1 MSDNLL
7 DAAIARRNTEQPV
20 AVPQQYS
27 TSLDKLNNLAA
38 ASALK
43 AAKLTAMATQA
54 RANQLSDDN
63 SWAGKVVGKDTE
75 GFTGTSI
82 NIGAK
87 VAERV
92 SQIAGS
98 AMKAPVITSIT
109 SDIENI
115 PDDVRAAWARKTSGT
130 ASPEDLALLQ
140 QAMPQP
146 RTPEQSVYNS
156 DGLGDNFGVPIPNV
170 VGKENPAPTR
180 TYQEGIESVN
190 ARIAQLKDISD
201 KTDMSGIVHR
211 ERERELQRQISGNF
225 HEPWEQTK
233 AGFKSMLNGS
243 PISGAVDTLGGVGK
257 IAASVA
263 NAAFDNPV
271 ASVEAISGVV
281 PDIAL
286 GARFGTAGIAASTVP
301 YAIDEFFKGIVA
313 HGVDTNGALPSNE
326 ELSNKKLMAG
336 TLAAAEFASDKMM
349 LGVKSAANAVK
360 KAVPKATTAPVV
372 AGAAEEVAKS
382 TSRDTFKKALGVTA
396 NVLTNSSLGR
406 VASNATRAGVSEYG
420 TEAYQTYA
428 EEDIQGKEADAATIH
443 LGGAMGA
450 IAGGGM
456 GGARQL
462 GRESAVFSLEAAKA
476 VRERLANKRAG
487 IAAPMNAKE
496 KAAFDEAVA
505 ANDTTIYEDKT
516 SKSYN
521 PARALTV
528 LHEVNKLDSTTPE
541 MRKDNEKKAASIV
554 SSIGDELAKS
564 NAVLAAAKAL
574 TPEVMEKK
582 KATLAMLQEKLLT
595 EPDTTSKRYATIAKG
610 IANLEKDVASADPK
624 NIRIQE
630 ANIAAMERSYK
641 DVAERQIVLMEETK
655 NAKRIKDLEES
666 IGVINEPADA
676 DPVVEATKAPERKK
690 RINEVIS
697 LAMSANGGVTVE
709 HATALLENKTN
720 GLTTEQRQFMEAF
733 RNSAN
738 SVQGLIDLSSVK
750 NEILYGDPAKNQMG
764 ILQHRQSIQNARTT
778 GDAKK
783 LNDAMALFKNFALGH
798 VSKAAALTKAQSL
811 YTNTPIYVGR
821 NAKDG
826 TWGIVP
832 QAVKGGNK
840 VDSGSTRFIEN
851 VQQEADTLV
860 AVLEEQE
867 LANAISKGTPSS
879 APSAPAATGK
889 KVGFTLRGK
898 NKYTPKDQKKADKA
912 TAFIGAGVAGS
923 STASYVEDAIKGGIP
938 VNSGKYTADDVVFV
952 STNGKRSGRIP
963 ADLVEIG
970 KAVAAGATILTD
982 AVVTEF
988 NTGEREVANFLTSK
1002 GYVNKGGTWN
1012 KATTPS
1018 TKVAPSVTQEA
1029 PSKAATPVKSELE
1042 QRIDRYVAE
1051 LKNHANTSTEKL
1063 TKVASWA
1070 AKKLAEIAEALKAK
1084 NLSADRVAQLVGYK
1098 SKLESFA
1105 KSVNDILVERNK
1117 QDSKFGKKNIF
1128 SVVPRQAADKKAS
1141 IKASIATQYIGFGE
1155 GIANSSTESY
1165 RQQAGEYANTGN
1177 YSSNDTIFVSVVGM
1191 RGAEAQRVAQ
1201 QDRTIREAL
1210 KAIKAGATLVTDNK
1224 AYVDSSSYN
1233 TGEKRLAQ
1241 ALLAE
1246 GHTYSEKTVDGQQL
1260 GIWTKGS
1267 SAPVSATA
1275 PTSASPAAAPA
1286 VTPTPPKPAPAID
1299 APTAVQPEANAPI
1312 KVERRDSIT
1321 RESVRAEPET
1331 LFVFGDNDQRKGF
1344 GGQAK
1349 AMRGEPNAVSIRTK
1363 ATPQTGE
1370 SVYWSDA
1377 MYEDNIKK
1385 IDEDFKRIE
1394 SHKGTVVIPSAGLG
1408 TGLSGLQNRAPKT
1421 LAYLESKIAALSPTV
1436 STQATP
1442 VTSSEPVVD
1451 DAASNSNKVA
1461 EFISPAPVVPAEE
1474 EKDPTVAAL
1483 TRKSPKGTPFN
1494 AKELIGEFFAQ
1505 AKGSATA
1512 LSRNPLT
1519 LFTDFMQKVRDKQV
1533 KLTDYL
1539 PAALQE
1545 DLGDKAR
1552 AVLTQFS
1559 KFERMLTPVING
1571 NLIKGKEEYRF
1582 KNMMQFLIE
1591 NAVDEFGNSIVP
1603 TNGEQQ
1609 VMLEANVIT
1618 AMTYAA
1624 QRLIVDLANKKRY
1637 NDNEAI
1643 NGLVGRKS
1651 YEKVSHEMQK
1661 TFGDVG
1667 MRQNNIQNRVGKD
1680 VLKALGIRAKINA
1693 PMHLQPNLE
1702 SAIGALLIKSLQHQ
1716 SIGLLTRTTISGAVM
1731 RDVLDNEN
1739 ITDRERHHFIKLVR
1753 NEDGKL
1759 SSLAQAMKDTA
1770 KGSQSVLDKLFGVKS
1785 ATIDPTKEP
1794 VPFTQNTVK
1803 DGNSTIPPTLRKS
1816 LVEQNAHAYTV
1827 NPAMWHLFEKLGK
1840 TVVMQAQGMVKEE
1853 EASHVSNRLGNKAKN
1868 DALDNEYE
1876 SVIGFVEDNLD
1887 VLEGAPIHFEHIVWG
1902 NFRVGIATGTVDP
1915 MTQKIARVL
1924 FAQER
1929 WTTDIDMS
1937 DAAAKNQ
1944 FLIRA
1949 GEGIGVKIG
1958 NMSYRKGMTEVLK
1971 KLSNPAIKNALDA
1984 IETLTYSESL
1994 TDQELATARAKVAAG
2009 VKATGKDMHGL
2020 VSLQTLSEF
2029 MRAKRLKQKTVS
2041 LTLPDEVDGIANGPI
2056 LTHALLGAANT
2067 VEQLAIIM
2075 EKGGFYK
2082 VGSTYKNFND
2092 WAGELGNKDLYQ
2104 HTMSNVMDEISAVTL
2119 DQGEDPLFAN
2129 RISAIE
2135 FFTGKLQNKETKA
2148 IESAGRNFIKTPLTA
2163 LFFGSALDSAVSSMA
2178 GKYIEGIFEAIEDL
2192 WAMEPGE
2199 SQERRRIAV
2208 IRNINTMLE
2217 SNGVALNE
2225 GMTVQELLDTN
2236 FTSYQLETLEYAF
2249 ARSFGEAVK
2258 TVLKKDFANVI
2269 EARDS
2274 ITETAQATY
2283 EIYAAVYKGMREA
2296 FIRELIKN
2304 KQISVDRFGNA
2315 NSDLTQEQEDAL
2327 RNRLKK
2333 LEPKINTQFSKEEG
2347 NPESGFS
2354 VLDSETKTSMDNN
2367 YKTAMELR
2375 DVDTGKVVKEEVRS
2389 IQRTMTGPGIGT
2401 LAGLIHSSDSANS
2414 HRASM
2419 GSQILNI
2426 HDAHVGGLRDIETIA
2441 RNLNKAT
2448 FDVLVSYS
2456 PTQETFHALERTVIS
2471 AVALL
2476 EQENVPPE
2484 VKTYLA
2490 QALAKTIEANTEITN
2505 KNGYTYTKKQSN
2517 GPRTLQTIANRIH
2530 KLARKG
2536 NRIRYGY
2543 LATVGFVNQ
2552 YGLEGGYY
2560 EVTDGERNAAKLLA
2574 ENNKS
2579 LASKEFIEAFPKL
2592 FTLLDLENVADPI
2605 SDRDTG
2611 DVPTEYETPFG
2622 MVGNAAVKSVPGLVK
2637 LFDGKDSLNVVSLIR
2652 YLYKTGLSKLDGTF
2666 KPTILVDQHSSSGY
2680 KDRTIFNAKSAGLTV
2695 AIATDFTTAG
2705 EKLTAKAAGKNY
2717 ISFGFGDAAADGK
2730 VLAEA
2735 MKARNTHSL
2744 NVAGNGIYTLV
2755 EEGMT
2760 QDDVNRHVLAVLTEA
2775 YEKGQLKKIV
2785 SGGQTGVD
2793 IAAAVAARV
2802 LGITAVITLPKGY
2815 VQRGIDGKA
2824 VALSEEA
2831 ILKQIEEGAQAI
2843 GIRESAQSAIE
2854 TAPIHFTTELLFR
2867 LGQLVDK
2874 DMVIRMVRPDTPV
2887 SELKGVQLNA
2897 HAWYEEDADGKG
2909 EIYVLSPDF
2918 VNSGLTLETVLH
2930 ETLHAAL
2937 ARIIHNIQN
2946 GIYSG
2951 KDGAKTPTDVA
2962 AIALVKELE
2971 SLLAEA
2977 TKYVNENAP
2986 GQYQAALSSV
2996 NEFLSW
3002 GMTNK
3007 AFQEN
3012 VLMKFSVSGAVKPK
3026 SRKASNVFVKASRA
3040 FANALVKFIF
3050 PMKKEGS
3057 AIKASEEGMASFLH
3071 SVAGLTA
3078 VAAEYKGIKGGL
3090 KDRGSPI
3097 SLAQSSQTQ
3106 NSHTT
3111 KDVFDALPSTDANGK
3126 FPVSSDFSDELGTL
3140 LDTVV
3145 GVVNGPFGIYK
3156 NRSLQDAN
3164 ALPQGV
3170 LDKAIA
3176 GGFAPLAMEAQA
3188 AGIGMSMQEAF
3199 VMEQVY
3205 ATTKTLMV
3213 SDKGATFAGIRM
3225 LQDSYVRAQKFLKPG
3240 NDADTN
3246 ALIEFV
3252 FGQDAGTNP
3261 ADYLSRF
3268 VALSLAHEGFNKLM
3282 ATVPKTDAKQGGK
3295 LSMLN
3300 SLRNNLEDSLNW
3312 LNGKMTNTSVKQN
3325 MPETV
3330 AALVKHLARI
3340 DQKSQERIKNLG
3352 KSDFMEL
3359 FENGTDKLVEL
3370 VRTKVAK
3377 VADYAR
3383 RSSPEALAPVAM
3395 LGAVVSIVS
3404 QGRSDAVLEQ
3414 ALKLRDEHFKSSQ
3427 GVIAGLVNELRRP
3440 GQAIGSLFRL
3450 TKDIERQRNRM
3461 ISFTTKVVLSGFANE
3476 GANLEL
3482 KQKSAVTQ
3490 AFLRSGAYSLLGHMD
3505 MQQLAETLE
3514 NKAERD
3520 SRIANLESQLDAYG
3534 QIAIWFK
3541 NATEALGYHMA
3552 TEIAGNAHVMQN
3564 THVIANFDP
3573 MGKVN
3578 LTEAQRTDAIAI
3590 MDKLATLHAINNL
3603 DGGVL
3608 SEAAKVLR
3616 EEMARTDDQGNGVEA
3631 LMMQHKMLAERSLDT
3646 LFNNDPTQMVQG
3658 YIPGIY
3664 NPYTDIVATDD
3675 RAEAIEL
3682 KEKGYERVSKMLRDP
3697 ADPRGTVPELYV
3709 LKDGGLPPRA
3719 TGMISLTSK
3728 KMRGSSLHNG
3738 ILNRN
3743 TRQGRE
3749 NSTDLYNMT
3758 AAKQAA
3764 IRELYTKR
3772 VSPVN
3777 PEHAYSLPVLNNKGK
3792 VVNYRYIM
3800 NQLTKTT
3807 LLEQDMRFETILGA
3821 MAGSVFDKAGT
3832 TQQNR
3837 QVAEFLKKQY
3847 DEDYK
3852 NRPSSYLRVSPTSP
3866 DAEMRELYQ
3875 LLPKETRD
3883 VLVEVWGG
3891 REIMVPAE
3899 QMLMVFGYQKYTV
3912 ANAFDKAPEDRNL
3925 LEKVAVYLHSEG
3937 VKAYAI
3943 MYLKMNTDE
3952 ANEYAK
3958 RGASIM
3964 RRQERA
3970 VREVVGAIKD
3980 TIVVRTTVVLWDNI
3994 VSNFT
3999 VLHAA
4004 GVSTRNMIKY
4014 TLEGIR
4020 GFREWQKDEA
4030 KLFELENRL
4039 ATGYRADVP
4048 ALEREIAVIRDAMK
4062 ANPIKGL
4069 VDAGLMPTLVED
4081 VSVEEDPYSFKT
4093 GFIEKVSE
4101 YTNMLNPGVR
4111 KVGEHVLMGRGT
4123 SAYKFLSAVTQGSDL
4138 VARYV
4143 LVKHLTE
4150 GQKKPATKEEAY
4162 DKASQYFVNYDIAL
4176 PKWLQYTEDMGI
4188 TMFTKYF
4195 LRIQHVLLELLR
4207 EHPVRSLAMMAL
4219 GSNTSLV
4226 SDVFDASALAHF
4238 GNNPLHTSVLQGFS
4252 AVGSIATIQGATKL
4266 ID

>member
-1 MSDNLL
+1 M
-7 DAAIARRNTEQPV
+7 
-20 AVPQQYS
+20 
-27 TSLDKLNNLAA
+27 
-38 ASALK
+38 
-43 AAKLTAMATQA
+43 
-54 RANQLSDDN
+54 
-63 SWAGKVVGKDTE
+63 
-75 GFTGTSI
+75 
-82 NIGAK
+82 
-87 VAERV
+87 
-92 SQIAGS
+92 
-98 AMKAPVITSIT
+98 
-109 SDIENI
+109 
-115 PDDVRAAWARKTSGT
+115 
-130 ASPEDLALLQ
+130 
-140 QAMPQP
+140 
-146 RTPEQSVYNS
+146 
-156 DGLGDNFGVPIPNV
+156 
-170 VGKENPAPTR
+170 
-180 TYQEGIESVN
+180 
-190 ARIAQLKDISD
+190 
-201 KTDMSGIVHR
+201 
-211 ERERELQRQISGNF
+211 
-225 HEPWEQTK
+225 
-233 AGFKSMLNGS
+233 
-243 PISGAVDTLGGVGK
+243 
-257 IAASVA
+257 
-263 NAAFDNPV
+263 
-271 ASVEAISGVV
+271 
-281 PDIAL
+281 
-286 GARFGTAGIAASTVP
+286 
-301 YAIDEFFKGIVA
+301 
-313 HGVDTNGALPSNE
+313 
-326 ELSNKKLMAG
+326 
-336 TLAAAEFASDKMM
+336 
-349 LGVKSAANAVK
+349 
-360 KAVPKATTAPVV
+360 
-372 AGAAEEVAKS
+372 
-382 TSRDTFKKALGVTA
+382 
-396 NVLTNSSLGR
+396 
-406 VASNATRAGVSEYG
+406 
-420 TEAYQTYA
+420 
-428 EEDIQGKEADAATIH
+428 
-443 LGGAMGA
+443 
-450 IAGGGM
+450 
-456 GGARQL
+456 
-462 GRESAVFSLEAAKA
+462 
-476 VRERLANKRAG
+476 
-487 IAAPMNAKE
+487 
-496 KAAFDEAVA
+496 
-505 ANDTTIYEDKT
+505 
-516 SKSYN
+516 
-521 PARALTV
+521 
-528 LHEVNKLDSTTPE
+528 
-541 MRKDNEKKAASIV
+541 
-554 SSIGDELAKS
+554 
-564 NAVLAAAKAL
+564 
-574 TPEVMEKK
+574 
-582 KATLAMLQEKLLT
+582 
-595 EPDTTSKRYATIAKG
+595 
-610 IANLEKDVASADPK
+610 
-624 NIRIQE
+624 
-630 ANIAAMERSYK
+630 
-641 DVAERQIVLMEETK
+641 
-655 NAKRIKDLEES
+655 
-666 IGVINEPADA
+666 
-676 DPVVEATKAPERKK
+676 
-690 RINEVIS
+690 
-697 LAMSANGGVTVE
+697 
-709 HATALLENKTN
+709 
-720 GLTTEQRQFMEAF
+720 
-733 RNSAN
+733 
-738 SVQGLIDLSSVK
+738 
-750 NEILYGDPAKNQMG
+750 
-764 ILQHRQSIQNARTT
+764 
-778 GDAKK
+778 
-783 LNDAMALFKNFALGH
+783 
-798 VSKAAALTKAQSL
+798 
-811 YTNTPIYVGR
+811 
-821 NAKDG
+821 
-826 TWGIVP
+826 
-832 QAVKGGNK
+832 
-840 VDSGSTRFIEN
+840 
-851 VQQEADTLV
+851 
-860 AVLEEQE
+860 
-867 LANAISKGTPSS
+867 
-879 APSAPAATGK
+879 
-889 KVGFTLRGK
+889 
-898 NKYTPKDQKKADKA
+898 
-912 TAFIGAGVAGS
+912 
-923 STASYVEDAIKGGIP
+923 
-938 VNSGKYTADDVVFV
+938 
-952 STNGKRSGRIP
+952 
-963 ADLVEIG
+963 
-970 KAVAAGATILTD
+970 
-982 AVVTEF
+982 
-988 NTGEREVANFLTSK
+988 
-1002 GYVNKGGTWN
+1002 
-1012 KATTPS
+1012 
-1018 TKVAPSVTQEA
+1018 
-1029 PSKAATPVKSELE
+1029 
-1042 QRIDRYVAE
+1042 
-1051 LKNHANTSTEKL
+1051 
-1063 TKVASWA
+1063 
-1070 AKKLAEIAEALKAK
+1070 
-1084 NLSADRVAQLVGYK
+1084 
-1098 SKLESFA
+1098 
-1105 KSVNDILVERNK
+1105 
-1117 QDSKFGKKNIF
+1117 
-1128 SVVPRQAADKKAS
+1128 
-1141 IKASIATQYIGFGE
+1141 
-1155 GIANSSTESY
+1155 
-1165 RQQAGEYANTGN
+1165 
-1177 YSSNDTIFVSVVGM
+1177 
-1191 RGAEAQRVAQ
+1191 
-1201 QDRTIREAL
+1201 
-1210 KAIKAGATLVTDNK
+1210 
-1224 AYVDSSSYN
+1224 
-1233 TGEKRLAQ
+1233 
-1241 ALLAE
+1241 
-1246 GHTYSEKTVDGQQL
+1246 
-1260 GIWTKGS
+1260 
-1267 SAPVSATA
+1267 
-1275 PTSASPAAAPA
+1275 
-1286 VTPTPPKPAPAID
+1286 
-1299 APTAVQPEANAPI
+1299 
-1312 KVERRDSIT
+1312 
-1321 RESVRAEPET
+1321 
-1331 LFVFGDNDQRKGF
+1331 
-1344 GGQAK
+1344 
-1349 AMRGEPNAVSIRTK
+1349 
-1363 ATPQTGE
+1363 
-1370 SVYWSDA
+1370 
-1377 MYEDNIKK
+1377 
-1385 IDEDFKRIE
+1385 
-1394 SHKGTVVIPSAGLG
+1394 
-1408 TGLSGLQNRAPKT
+1408 
-1421 LAYLESKIAALSPTV
+1421 
-1436 STQATP
+1436 
-1442 VTSSEPVVD
+1442 
-1451 DAASNSNKVA
+1451 
-1461 EFISPAPVVPAEE
+1461 
-1474 EKDPTVAAL
+1474 
-1483 TRKSPKGTPFN
+1483 
-1494 AKELIGEFFAQ
+1494 
-1505 AKGSATA
+1505 
-1512 LSRNPLT
+1512 
-1519 LFTDFMQKVRDKQV
+1519 
-1533 KLTDYL
+1533 
-1539 PAALQE
+1539 
-1545 DLGDKAR
+1545 
-1552 AVLTQFS
+1552 
-1559 KFERMLTPVING
+1559 
-1571 NLIKGKEEYRF
+1571 
-1582 KNMMQFLIE
+1582 
-1591 NAVDEFGNSIVP
+1591 
-1603 TNGEQQ
+1603 
-1609 VMLEANVIT
+1609 
-1618 AMTYAA
+1618 
-1624 QRLIVDLANKKRY
+1624 
-1637 NDNEAI
+1637 
-1643 NGLVGRKS
+1643 
-1651 YEKVSHEMQK
+1651 
-1661 TFGDVG
+1661 
-1667 MRQNNIQNRVGKD
+1667 
-1680 VLKALGIRAKINA
+1680 
-1693 PMHLQPNLE
+1693 
-1702 SAIGALLIKSLQHQ
+1702 
-1716 SIGLLTRTTISGAVM
+1716 
-1731 RDVLDNEN
+1731 
-1739 ITDRERHHFIKLVR
+1739 
-1753 NEDGKL
+1753 
-1759 SSLAQAMKDTA
+1759 
-1770 KGSQSVLDKLFGVKS
+1770 
-1785 ATIDPTKEP
+1785 
-1794 VPFTQNTVK
+1794 
-1803 DGNSTIPPTLRKS
+1803 
-1816 LVEQNAHAYTV
+1816 
-1827 NPAMWHLFEKLGK
+1827 
-1840 TVVMQAQGMVKEE
+1840 
-1853 EASHVSNRLGNKAKN
+1853 
-1868 DALDNEYE
+1868 
-1876 SVIGFVEDNLD
+1876 
-1887 VLEGAPIHFEHIVWG
+1887 
-1902 NFRVGIATGTVDP
+1902 
-1915 MTQKIARVL
+1915 
-1924 FAQER
+1924 
-1929 WTTDIDMS
+1929 
-1937 DAAAKNQ
+1937 
-1944 FLIRA
+1944 
-1949 GEGIGVKIG
+1949 
-1958 NMSYRKGMTEVLK
+1958 
-1971 KLSNPAIKNALDA
+1971 
-1984 IETLTYSESL
+1984 
-1994 TDQELATARAKVAAG
+1994 
-2009 VKATGKDMHGL
+2009 
-2020 VSLQTLSEF
+2020 
-2029 MRAKRLKQKTVS
+2029 
-2041 LTLPDEVDGIANGPI
+2041 
-2056 LTHALLGAANT
+2056 
-2067 VEQLAIIM
+2067 
-2075 EKGGFYK
+2075 
-2082 VGSTYKNFND
+2082 
-2092 WAGELGNKDLYQ
+2092 
-2104 HTMSNVMDEISAVTL
+2104 
-2119 DQGEDPLFAN
+2119 
-2129 RISAIE
+2129 
-2135 FFTGKLQNKETKA
+2135 
-2148 IESAGRNFIKTPLTA
+2148 
-2163 LFFGSALDSAVSSMA
+2163 
-2178 GKYIEGIFEAIEDL
+2178 
-2192 WAMEPGE
+2192 
-2199 SQERRRIAV
+2199 
-2208 IRNINTMLE
+2208 
-2217 SNGVALNE
+2217 
-2225 GMTVQELLDTN
+2225 
-2236 FTSYQLETLEYAF
+2236 
-2249 ARSFGEAVK
+2249 
-2258 TVLKKDFANVI
+2258 
-2269 EARDS
+2269 
-2274 ITETAQATY
+2274 
-2283 EIYAAVYKGMREA
+2283 
-2296 FIRELIKN
+2296 
-2304 KQISVDRFGNA
+2304 
-2315 NSDLTQEQEDAL
+2315 TQEQEDAL

-2717 ISFGFGDAAADGK
+2717 ISFGFGDAAVDGK
-2730 VLAEA
+2730 ALAEA

-2755 EEGMT
+2755 EKGMT

-2815 VQRGIDGKA
+2815 VQRGIDGKD

-2930 ETLHAAL
+2930 EALHAAL

-2951 KDGAKTPTDVA
+2951 KDGAKTATDVA

-3078 VAAEYKGIKGGL
+3078 VAAEYKGIEGGL

-3164 ALPQGV
+3164 ALPQEV

-3352 KSDFMEL
+3352 KPDFMEP
-3359 FENGTDKLVEL
+3359 FENGTDKLVEF

-3383 RSSPEALAPVAM
+3383 SSSPKFLAPVAM

-3658 YIPGIY
+3658 YVPGIY

-3682 KEKGYERVSKMLRDP
+3682 KEMGYERVSKMLRDP

-3891 REIMVPAE
+3891 KEIMVPTE

-3980 TIVVRTTVVLWDNI
+3980 TIVVRTAVVLWDNI

-4093 GFIEKVSE
+4093 SFTEKVSE

-4111 KVGEHVLMGRGT
+4111 KVGEQVLMGRGT

-4162 DKASQYFVNYDIAL
+4162 DKASRYFVNYDIAL

-4195 LRIQHVLLELLR
+4195 LRIQHVLIELLR

-4219 GSNTSLV
+4219 GNSASSV

>member
-170 VGKENPAPTR
+170 VGKENPAPTK

-201 KTDMSGIVHR
+201 SMDMSGIVHR

-233 AGFKSMLNGS
+233 AGFKNMLNGS
-243 PISGAVDTLGGVGK
+243 PISGAIDTLGGVGK

-263 NAAFDNPV
+263 GAAFDNPV
-271 ASVEAISGVV
+271 ASAEAISGVV

-286 GARFGTAGIAASTVP
+286 GAKFGSAGIAASTVP

-360 KAVPKATTAPVV
+360 KAVSKAATAPVV

-487 IAAPMNAKE
+487 IEAPMNAKE

-505 ANDTTIYEDKT
+505 ANDTAIYEDKT

-738 SVQGLIDLSSVK
+738 SVQGLTDLSSVK

-764 ILQHRQSIQNARTT
+764 ILQHRQSIQNARST

-867 LANAISKGTPSS
+867 LANAISKGTPNTGGAQTGIRHGPQSPTNQTPEES
-879 APSAPAATGK
+879 AKYDRWLQIIDSIEDGAVYTDPISGDTYTARVIEPGVDKRGKQRGKTVSLLDGNGVPAFNLAGNGEAGNDAGYFGASIEGLNGPAWTVETKGEAQPAATGK

-923 STASYVEDAIKGGIP
+923 STASYVEDAIKEGIP

-988 NTGEREVANFLTSK
+988 NTGEREVADFLTSK

-1012 KATTPS
+1012 KGA
-1018 TKVAPSVTQEA
+1018 VV
-1029 PSKAATPVKSELE
+1029 PVKSELE

-1063 TKVASWA
+1063 TKVAAWA

-1105 KSVNDILVERNK
+1105 KSVNDVLVKRNK
-1117 QDSKFGKKNIF
+1117 QD
-1128 SVVPRQAADKKAS
+1128 
-1141 IKASIATQYIGFGE
+1141 
-1155 GIANSSTESY
+1155 
-1165 RQQAGEYANTGN
+1165 
-1177 YSSNDTIFVSVVGM
+1177 
-1191 RGAEAQRVAQ
+1191 
-1201 QDRTIREAL
+1201 
-1210 KAIKAGATLVTDNK
+1210 
-1224 AYVDSSSYN
+1224 
-1233 TGEKRLAQ
+1233 
-1241 ALLAE
+1241 
-1246 GHTYSEKTVDGQQL
+1246 

-1267 SAPVSATA
+1267 SAPVSASVVNVWHGTNENKVLSNLASRPFELNGKKYHSVEHAYQSWKSGTFDEGTYAKYTSGGKKIAGNKGVKVAEGWNIRMMKRAMLASFKQNPEALKALLATQGSEITHTQDKGVWAKEFPRLLMEVRDTLAKEQAKPVVPPAQPTA

-1299 APTAVQPEANAPI
+1299 APTSVQPEATASI

-1349 AMRGEPNAVSIRTK
+1349 AMRGEPNAVGVRTK
-1363 ATPQTGE
+1363 AAPRTGE

-1377 MYEDNIKK
+1377 TYEENIKK
-1385 IDEDFKRIE
+1385 IDEDFKPIE

-1408 TGLSGLQNRAPKT
+1408 TGLSKLQKHAPKT
-1421 LAYLESKIAALSPTV
+1421 LAYIESKIAALSSTA

-1461 EFISPAPVVPAEE
+1461 EFITPAPVVPAEE

-1494 AKELIGEFFAQ
+1494 AKELIGEFFTQ

-1519 LFTDFMQKVRDKQV
+1519 LFTNFMQKVRDKQV

-1539 PAALQE
+1539 PAGLKE

-1637 NDNEAI
+1637 NDDEAI
-1643 NGLVGRKS
+1643 NGLLGRKS
-1651 YEKVSHEMQK
+1651 YEKVSPEMQK

-1667 MRQNNIQNRVGKD
+1667 MRQNNIQNRAGKD
-1680 VLKALGIRAKINA
+1680 VLKALGIRAKVNA

-1702 SAIGALLIKSLQHQ
+1702 AAIGALLIKSLQHQ

-1902 NFRVGIATGTVDP
+1902 NYRVGIETGTVNP
-1915 MTQKIARVL
+1915 LTQKIARVL

-2041 LTLPDEVDGIANGPI
+2041 VTLPDEVDGIANGPI

-2104 HTMSNVMDEISAVTL
+2104 HTMSNVMDEISAITL

-2296 FIRELIKN
+2296 FIR
-2304 KQISVDRFGNA
+2304 
-2315 NSDLTQEQEDAL
+2315 
-2327 RNRLKK
+2327 
-2333 LEPKINTQFSKEEG
+2333 
-2347 NPESGFS
+2347 
-2354 VLDSETKTSMDNN
+2354 
-2367 YKTAMELR
+2367 
-2375 DVDTGKVVKEEVRS
+2375 
-2389 IQRTMTGPGIGT
+2389 
-2401 LAGLIHSSDSANS
+2401 
-2414 HRASM
+2414 
-2419 GSQILNI
+2419 
-2426 HDAHVGGLRDIETIA
+2426 
-2441 RNLNKAT
+2441 
-2448 FDVLVSYS
+2448 
-2456 PTQETFHALERTVIS
+2456 
-2471 AVALL
+2471 
-2476 EQENVPPE
+2476 
-2484 VKTYLA
+2484 
-2490 QALAKTIEANTEITN
+2490 
-2505 KNGYTYTKKQSN
+2505 
-2517 GPRTLQTIANRIH
+2517 
-2530 KLARKG
+2530 
-2536 NRIRYGY
+2536 
-2543 LATVGFVNQ
+2543 
-2552 YGLEGGYY
+2552 
-2560 EVTDGERNAAKLLA
+2560 
-2574 ENNKS
+2574 
-2579 LASKEFIEAFPKL
+2579 
-2592 FTLLDLENVADPI
+2592 
-2605 SDRDTG
+2605 
-2611 DVPTEYETPFG
+2611 
-2622 MVGNAAVKSVPGLVK
+2622 
-2637 LFDGKDSLNVVSLIR
+2637 
-2652 YLYKTGLSKLDGTF
+2652 
-2666 KPTILVDQHSSSGY
+2666 
-2680 KDRTIFNAKSAGLTV
+2680 
-2695 AIATDFTTAG
+2695 
-2705 EKLTAKAAGKNY
+2705 
-2717 ISFGFGDAAADGK
+2717 
-2730 VLAEA
+2730 
-2735 MKARNTHSL
+2735 
-2744 NVAGNGIYTLV
+2744 
-2755 EEGMT
+2755 
-2760 QDDVNRHVLAVLTEA
+2760 
-2775 YEKGQLKKIV
+2775 
-2785 SGGQTGVD
+2785 
-2793 IAAAVAARV
+2793 
-2802 LGITAVITLPKGY
+2802 
-2815 VQRGIDGKA
+2815 
-2824 VALSEEA
+2824 
-2831 ILKQIEEGAQAI
+2831 
-2843 GIRESAQSAIE
+2843 
-2854 TAPIHFTTELLFR
+2854 
-2867 LGQLVDK
+2867 
-2874 DMVIRMVRPDTPV
+2874 
-2887 SELKGVQLNA
+2887 
-2897 HAWYEEDADGKG
+2897 
-2909 EIYVLSPDF
+2909 
-2918 VNSGLTLETVLH
+2918 
-2930 ETLHAAL
+2930 
-2937 ARIIHNIQN
+2937 
-2946 GIYSG
+2946 
-2951 KDGAKTPTDVA
+2951 
-2962 AIALVKELE
+2962 
-2971 SLLAEA
+2971 
-2977 TKYVNENAP
+2977 
-2986 GQYQAALSSV
+2986 
-2996 NEFLSW
+2996 
-3002 GMTNK
+3002 
-3007 AFQEN
+3007 
-3012 VLMKFSVSGAVKPK
+3012 
-3026 SRKASNVFVKASRA
+3026 
-3040 FANALVKFIF
+3040 
-3050 PMKKEGS
+3050 
-3057 AIKASEEGMASFLH
+3057 
-3071 SVAGLTA
+3071 
-3078 VAAEYKGIKGGL
+3078 
-3090 KDRGSPI
+3090 
-3097 SLAQSSQTQ
+3097 
-3106 NSHTT
+3106 
-3111 KDVFDALPSTDANGK
+3111 
-3126 FPVSSDFSDELGTL
+3126 
-3140 LDTVV
+3140 
-3145 GVVNGPFGIYK
+3145 
-3156 NRSLQDAN
+3156 
-3164 ALPQGV
+3164 
-3170 LDKAIA
+3170 
-3176 GGFAPLAMEAQA
+3176 
-3188 AGIGMSMQEAF
+3188 
-3199 VMEQVY
+3199 
-3205 ATTKTLMV
+3205 
-3213 SDKGATFAGIRM
+3213 
-3225 LQDSYVRAQKFLKPG
+3225 
-3240 NDADTN
+3240 
-3246 ALIEFV
+3246 
-3252 FGQDAGTNP
+3252 
-3261 ADYLSRF
+3261 
-3268 VALSLAHEGFNKLM
+3268 
-3282 ATVPKTDAKQGGK
+3282 
-3295 LSMLN
+3295 
-3300 SLRNNLEDSLNW
+3300 
-3312 LNGKMTNTSVKQN
+3312 
-3325 MPETV
+3325 
-3330 AALVKHLARI
+3330 
-3340 DQKSQERIKNLG
+3340 
-3352 KSDFMEL
+3352 
-3359 FENGTDKLVEL
+3359 
-3370 VRTKVAK
+3370 
-3377 VADYAR
+3377 
-3383 RSSPEALAPVAM
+3383 
-3395 LGAVVSIVS
+3395 
-3404 QGRSDAVLEQ
+3404 
-3414 ALKLRDEHFKSSQ
+3414 
-3427 GVIAGLVNELRRP
+3427 
-3440 GQAIGSLFRL
+3440 
-3450 TKDIERQRNRM
+3450 
-3461 ISFTTKVVLSGFANE
+3461 
-3476 GANLEL
+3476 
-3482 KQKSAVTQ
+3482 
-3490 AFLRSGAYSLLGHMD
+3490 
-3505 MQQLAETLE
+3505 
-3514 NKAERD
+3514 
-3520 SRIANLESQLDAYG
+3520 
-3534 QIAIWFK
+3534 
-3541 NATEALGYHMA
+3541 
-3552 TEIAGNAHVMQN
+3552 
-3564 THVIANFDP
+3564 
-3573 MGKVN
+3573 
-3578 LTEAQRTDAIAI
+3578 
-3590 MDKLATLHAINNL
+3590 
-3603 DGGVL
+3603 
-3608 SEAAKVLR
+3608 
-3616 EEMARTDDQGNGVEA
+3616 
-3631 LMMQHKMLAERSLDT
+3631 
-3646 LFNNDPTQMVQG
+3646 
-3658 YIPGIY
+3658 
-3664 NPYTDIVATDD
+3664 
-3675 RAEAIEL
+3675 
-3682 KEKGYERVSKMLRDP
+3682 
-3697 ADPRGTVPELYV
+3697 
-3709 LKDGGLPPRA
+3709 
-3719 TGMISLTSK
+3719 
-3728 KMRGSSLHNG
+3728 
-3738 ILNRN
+3738 
-3743 TRQGRE
+3743 
-3749 NSTDLYNMT
+3749 
-3758 AAKQAA
+3758 
-3764 IRELYTKR
+3764 
-3772 VSPVN
+3772 
-3777 PEHAYSLPVLNNKGK
+3777 
-3792 VVNYRYIM
+3792 
-3800 NQLTKTT
+3800 
-3807 LLEQDMRFETILGA
+3807 
-3821 MAGSVFDKAGT
+3821 
-3832 TQQNR
+3832 
-3837 QVAEFLKKQY
+3837 
-3847 DEDYK
+3847 
-3852 NRPSSYLRVSPTSP
+3852 
-3866 DAEMRELYQ
+3866 
-3875 LLPKETRD
+3875 
-3883 VLVEVWGG
+3883 
-3891 REIMVPAE
+3891 
-3899 QMLMVFGYQKYTV
+3899 
-3912 ANAFDKAPEDRNL
+3912 
-3925 LEKVAVYLHSEG
+3925 
-3937 VKAYAI
+3937 
-3943 MYLKMNTDE
+3943 
-3952 ANEYAK
+3952 
-3958 RGASIM
+3958 
-3964 RRQERA
+3964 
-3970 VREVVGAIKD
+3970 
-3980 TIVVRTTVVLWDNI
+3980 
-3994 VSNFT
+3994 
-3999 VLHAA
+3999 
-4004 GVSTRNMIKY
+4004 
-4014 TLEGIR
+4014 
-4020 GFREWQKDEA
+4020 
-4030 KLFELENRL
+4030 
-4039 ATGYRADVP
+4039 
-4048 ALEREIAVIRDAMK
+4048 
-4062 ANPIKGL
+4062 
-4069 VDAGLMPTLVED
+4069 
-4081 VSVEEDPYSFKT
+4081 
-4093 GFIEKVSE
+4093 
-4101 YTNMLNPGVR
+4101 
-4111 KVGEHVLMGRGT
+4111 
-4123 SAYKFLSAVTQGSDL
+4123 
-4138 VARYV
+4138 
-4143 LVKHLTE
+4143 
-4150 GQKKPATKEEAY
+4150 
-4162 DKASQYFVNYDIAL
+4162 
-4176 PKWLQYTEDMGI
+4176 
-4188 TMFTKYF
+4188 
-4195 LRIQHVLLELLR
+4195 
-4207 EHPVRSLAMMAL
+4207 
-4219 GSNTSLV
+4219 
-4226 SDVFDASALAHF
+4226 
-4238 GNNPLHTSVLQGFS
+4238 
-4252 AVGSIATIQGATKL
+4252 
-4266 ID
+4266 